1 MIKIN
6 LIPTEI
12 LADQEKKLRMLQ
24 AGAAASVLAFVIA
37 LVSAWRWNTE
47 HSLEVHRETVRAELN
62 KVNEKVKQVEEFEK
76 TLAAVQS
83 RLNVITDLL
92 KGRLLNPYFMEDF
105 ARSLVSGVWVTG
117 IVTSNQGQGLKLTV
131 QAKALEKDQIANW
144 LRTLESYGNTV
155 DSATTTPAPAPKPGS
170 PAAAKP
176 AAKTVPNRF
185 TDIELGGINAV
196 TEDGKQIYN
205 FSVTL
210 TYQNPK
216 L

>member
-6 LIPTEI
+6 LIPGEI

-24 AGAAASVLAFVIA
+24 AGAAASVLAFIIA

-47 HSLEVHRETVRAELN
+47 HSLEVRRETVRIELN
-62 KVNEKVKQVEEFEK
+62 KVNEKVKKVEEFEK

-83 RLNVITDLL
+83 RLDVINNLL

-105 ARSLVSGVWVTG
+105 ARSLVSGVWVTSM
-117 IVTSNQGQGLKLTV
+117 VTSNQGQGLKLTV
-131 QAKALEKDQIANW
+131 QARALEKDQIANW

-155 DSATTTPAPAPKPGS
+155 DSATTTTPAPAPKPGA
-170 PAAAKP
+170 PAGPKAKP
-176 AAKTVPNRF
+176 VPNRF

-196 TEDGKQIYN
+196 TEDGKQIFN

>member
-6 LIPTEI
+6 LIPPEV
-12 LADQEKKLRMLQ
+12 LAEQEKKLRILQ

-37 LVSAWRWNTE
+37 CVSAWRWNTE
-47 HSLEVHRETVRAELN
+47 HALTVHREEIRAELN

-83 RLNVITDLL
+83 RLDVINNLL

-105 ARSLVSGVWVTG
+105 ARSMVGGVWVTNL
-117 IVTSNQGQGLKLTV
+117 SASSAGQGLKLNVT
-131 QAKALEKDQIANW
+131 AKALEKDQIANW
-144 LRTLESYGNTV
+144 LRTLETYGNTV
-155 DSATTTPAPAPKPGS
+155 DSASTTPAPAPPKPGAK
-170 PAAAKP
+170 AAPKP
-176 AAKTVPNRF
+176 PPNRF

-196 TEDGKQIYN
+196 SEGGKQIYG
-205 FSVTL
+205 FTVTM